1 MWNRFAPRLRRAIYA
16 TLEEAGRCGAEVAA
30 PEHLLSALLQDPES
44 AAAFM
49 IESCTAKVDSI
60 VLQNHNGQSDIS
72 QPLRVT
78 RFSSMTMVI
87 LEAAATEAD
96 RLETKQIG
104 TEHILL
110 AMLRGNAGDA
120 SQKLADVG
128 MTFDAARTALKRW
141 SSLKMPPRKD
151 GLLRRIAQS
160 SLPSSIAKGL
170 SLPALGWGVFVQKS
184 LGHPAFVHDPYRL
197 YRSLRK
203 RSPIRRDPIVPVWVL
218 MRYDDVNLLLKDARF
233 RKDPYLSDP
242 FPQWLKE
249 QLKIPAVRENFE
261 GDPLAMLFIDPPR
274 HTRIRSQFNRAFT
287 PRALSLLEPFIQEVA
302 DRQMDLAE
310 SRGQMDIIR
319 DLAVPLPVSVIG
331 KLLGFP
337 AEDYDKLKKWSD
349 DFAAAL
355 AIKPTPEQVER
366 SAQSRTEMNIYFDQV
381 ADDIRRNPRECLIN
395 TLLNAPEE
403 NKMSPLELF
412 ANSALLVAAGH
423 ETTTNLIG
431 NGMLALL
438 RSPDQLKLLIDK
450 PELIESAVEEM
461 LRFDSP
467 IQWTARQAGVDIE
480 LGGQLIRR
488 GDVVL
493 GCVGAANRDPAQF
506 DNPERF
512 DITRQNNKHLSF
524 GQGIHYCIG
533 ATLARMEAQI
543 AVGTLL
549 RRFPKI
555 RPAMSRVRWHKNIIF
570 RGVNELVVQLK

>member
-1 MWNRFAPRLRRAIYA
+1 M
-16 TLEEAGRCGAEVAA
+16 
-30 PEHLLSALLQDPES
+30 S
-44 AAAFM
+44 
-49 IESCTAKVDSI
+49 
-60 VLQNHNGQSDIS
+60 
-72 QPLRVT
+72 VT
-78 RFSSMTMVI
+78 RFSSLTMVI

-120 SQKLADVG
+120 SKSLTDAG
-128 MTFDAARTALKRW
+128 MTFDAALAALKRW
-141 SSLKMPPRKD
+141 SSLKIPPRKD

-160 SLPSSIAKGL
+160 PLPSPIAKAL

-184 LGHPAFVHDPYRL
+184 LGHPAFVHNPYRL

-218 MRYDDVNLLLKDARF
+218 MRYDDVNLLLRDARF

-249 QLKIPAVRENFE
+249 QLKIPEVRENFE
-261 GDPLAMLFIDPPR
+261 GDPIAMLFVDPPK
-274 HTRIRSQFNRAFT
+274 HTRMRSQFNRAFT

-302 DRQMDLAE
+302 NRQMDLAE

-319 DLAVPLPVSVIG
+319 DLAVPVPVSVIG

-337 AEDYDKLKKWSD
+337 AEDYDRLKKWSD

-366 SAQSRTEMNIYFDQV
+366 SAQSRSEMHIYFDQV

-403 NKMSPLELF
+403 NKLSPLELF
-412 ANSALLVAAGH
+412 ANSAALLVAAGH
-423 ETTTNLIG
+423 ETTTNLIA
-431 NGMLALL
+431 NGLLALL
-438 RSPDQLKLLIDK
+438 RNPDQLKLLIEK

-467 IQWTARQAGVDIE
+467 VQWTARQAGVDIE

-493 GCVGAANRDPAQF
+493 GCVGAANRDPDQF
-506 DNPERF
+506 SDPERF

-543 AVGTLL
+543 AIGTLL

-555 RPAMSRVRWHKNIIF
+555 RLATKSVRWHKNIIF
-570 RGVNELVVQLK
+570 RGVNELIVDVK